1 MDKKNYVIGIDYGS
15 DSCRSIIVNANTGE
29 QIGGEVF
36 VYPRWKNKK
45 FCNPEKNIYRQHPLD
60 YIEGLEFI
68 IKKPLENLPKEIRE
82 NIKGISVD
90 TTGST
95 PVAVD
100 ENGTPLALIE
110 EFKDN
115 PNAMFVLWKDHSSTK
130 EADLINKIA
139 KTWGGIDY
147 TKYSGGVYS
156 SEWFWAKLLHII
168 RIDKKVA
175 EKIHSWVE
183 HCDWIP
189 ALLTGVNKAENIK
202 RSRCAAG
209 HKAMWSE
216 DFGGLPSEEFLNILD
231 PQIAKLRKNMFKKT
245 YTSEEKA
252 GIISKEWAKKLGIPE
267 DVVIGVGAF
276 DAHMGAVGG
285 QIKPYS
291 FVKVMGT
298 STCDILIIPKNEM
311 KNIVVPGI
319 CGQVDG
325 SVIEGMIGL
334 EAGQSG
340 FGDIYSWFREL
351 LLWPIKT
358 LGVLTEEQIEEYRDK
373 LLPMLEERATEIKP
387 SESTILCVDWMNGRR
402 TPNANQKLKGA
413 ICELTLDS
421 DAPKIYRS
429 LIEATAYGAKAI
441 VDTFLEKNIRIDEI
455 IGIGGVAK
463 KSPLIMQIMADVLNK
478 PIKVADS
485 LQTVALGA
493 AIFAAKVS
501 GIYETIEEAQKV
513 IGSKF
518 QREYFPI
525 KENVEIYE
533 NYYKE
538 YKNLGKYI
546 ETNLK

>member
-1 MDKKNYVIGIDYGS
+1 MERKNYVIGVDYGS
-15 DSCRSIIVNANTGE
+15 DSCRSIIVDANTGE

-36 VYPRWKNKK
+36 SYPRWKNKE
-45 FCNPEKNIYRQHPLD
+45 FCTPEKNIYRQHPLD
-60 YIEGLEFI
+60 YIEGLEFV
-68 IKKPLENLPKEIRE
+68 IKKPLEKLPKEVKE
-82 NIKGISVD
+82 NIRGISID

-100 ENGTPLALIE
+100 EKGSPLALSE
-110 EFKDN
+110 EFKNN
-115 PNAMFVLWKDHSSTK
+115 PNAMFILWKDHSSTE
-130 EADLINKIA
+130 EADLINKIS
-139 KTWGGIDY
+139 KSWGGIDY

-156 SEWFWAKLLHII
+156 SEWFWAKLLHIVK
-168 RIDKKVA
+168 IDEEVAKKVY
-175 EKIHSWVE
+175 SWVE

-189 ALLTGVNKAENIK
+189 ALLTGVDRAEDIK

-209 HKAMWSE
+209 HKAMWNE
-216 DFGGLPSEEFLNILD
+216 EFGGLPSEEFLAILN
-231 PQIAKLRKNMFKKT
+231 PKVAKLRKNMYVNT
-245 YTSEEKA
+245 YTAEEAA
-252 GIISKEWAKKLGIPE
+252 GIISKEWAQRLGIPE

-285 QIKPYS
+285 QIKAYS

-298 STCDILIIPKNEM
+298 STCDILMIPKNEM
-311 KNIVVPGI
+311 EGVIVPGI

-325 SVIEGMIGL
+325 SVVEGMIGL

-351 LLWPIKT
+351 LLWPLKNLDIF
-358 LGVLTEEQIEEYRDK
+358 TEEQIEEYRDS
-373 LLPMLEERATEIKP
+373 LLPMLEKKAIEIKP
-387 SESTILCVDWMNGRR
+387 NESTILSVDWMNGRR

-413 ICELTLDS
+413 ISNLTLDS

-429 LIEATAYGAKAI
+429 LIEATAYGAKSI
-441 VDTFLEKNIRIDEI
+441 VDTFIEKNIRIDEI

-463 KSPLIMQIMADVLNK
+463 KSPLIMQVMADVLNK
-478 PIKVADS
+478 PIKIADS

-501 GIYETIEEAQKV
+501 GVYETIEEAQKV

-525 KENVEIYE
+525 EENVEVYKKYYE
-533 NYYKE
+533 E
-538 YKNLGKYI
+538 YKKLGNHI
-546 ETNLK
+546 EDRVS